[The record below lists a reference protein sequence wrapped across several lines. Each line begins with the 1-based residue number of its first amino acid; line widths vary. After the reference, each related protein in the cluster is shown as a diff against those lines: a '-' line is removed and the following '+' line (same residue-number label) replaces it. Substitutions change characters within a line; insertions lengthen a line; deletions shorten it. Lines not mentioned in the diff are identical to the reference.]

1 MKYHNWFNLQFFA
14 EGGEGGD
21 GAATGET
28 PAAAGQDYESKLR
41 AKGVPESMIKNR
53 AKKAAPA
60 AKEQPTEQAAA
71 AENPPAP
78 AKESWDDFFARP
90 ENKEK
95 METMM
100 KERVK
105 KYSEAA
111 ESFDKSKNFVGL
123 MAKKYNMDP
132 ENIDY
137 EKLTEAAFNDDSNFE
152 EQALLEGKPVEEV
165 KQRASN
171 DLRQQ
176 MAQAHVQKITRQA
189 EELKSLYPDFDLAKE
204 LEDPEFKYLIHPR
217 GGKLSVKR
225 AYESIHS
232 DEVQARQAQV
242 VAETVKQQIANAIR
256 SGSFRPTE
264 NGTGAKAASVATVNP
279 RKMTQRER
287 EDFKRMI
294 ERDYS
299 RGIKHRPGE

>member
-1 MKYHNWFNLQFFA
+1 MKYHNWFDLQLFA

-28 PAAAGQDYESKLR
+28 PVAAGQDYESKLR

-78 AKESWDDFFARP
+78 VNESWDDFFARP

-111 ESFDKSKNFVGL
+111 DSFDKSKNFVAL

-189 EELKSLYPDFDLAKE
+189 EELKALYPDFDLAKE
-204 LEDPEFKYLIHPR
+204 LENPQFKRLIHP
-217 GGKLSVKR
+217 GV
-225 AYESIHS
+225 
-232 DEVQARQAQV
+232 
-242 VAETVKQQIANAIR
+242 
-256 SGSFRPTE
+256 
-264 NGTGAKAASVATVNP
+264 ASVCVRHT
-279 RKMTQRER
+279 R
-287 EDFKRMI
+287 
-294 ERDYS
+294 
-299 RGIKHRPGE
+299 

>member
-14 EGGEGGD
+14 DGGEGGD

-60 AKEQPTEQAAA
+60 AKEQPTEHAAD

-78 AKESWDDFFARP
+78 ANESWDDFFARP

-111 ESFDKSKNFVGL
+111 ESFDKSKNFIGL

-165 KQRASN
+165 RQRASN

-204 LEDPEFKYLIHPR
+204 LENPQFKRLIHP
-217 GGKLSVKR
+217 GVGLSVR
-225 AYESIHS
+225 QAYEVMNSAAI
-232 DEVQARQAQV
+232 QARQAQ
-242 VAETVKQQIANAIR
+242 AIAQQTMQKASNAVM

>member
-1 MKYHNWFNLQFFA
+1 MKYHNWFNLQLFA
-14 EGGEGGD
+14 DGGEGGD

-60 AKEQPTEQAAA
+60 AKEQPTEHAAD

-78 AKESWDDFFARP
+78 ANESWDDFFARP

-111 ESFDKSKNFVGL
+111 DSFDKSKNFIGL

-165 KQRASN
+165 RQRASN

-204 LEDPEFKYLIHPR
+204 LENPQFKRLIHP
-217 GGKLSVKR
+217 GVGLSVR
-225 AYESIHS
+225 QAYEVINSAAI
-232 DEVQARQAQV
+232 QARQAQ
-242 VAETVKQQIANAIR
+242 AIAQQTIQKASNAVM

>member
-14 EGGEGGD
+14 DGGEGGE

-41 AKGVPESMIKNR
+41 EKGVPESMIKNR

-78 AKESWDDFFARP
+78 ANESWDDFFARP

-111 ESFDKSKNFVGL
+111 DRYDKSKNFVGL

-204 LEDPEFKYLIHPR
+204 LENPQFKRLIHP
-217 GGKLSVKR
+217 GVGLSVR
-225 AYESIHS
+225 QAYEVINS
-232 DEVQARQAQV
+232 EAVQARQAQ
-242 VAETVKQQIANAIR
+242 AIAQQTMQKASNAVM

>member
-14 EGGEGGD
+14 DGGEGGE

-78 AKESWDDFFARP
+78 ANESWDDFFARP

-111 ESFDKSKNFVGL
+111 DSFDKSKNFVAL

-165 KQRASN
+165 KQKASN

-204 LEDPEFKYLIHPR
+204 LENPQFKRLIHP
-217 GGKLSVKR
+217 GVGLSVR
-225 AYESIHS
+225 QAYEVINS
-232 DEVQARQAQV
+232 EAVQARQAQ
-242 VAETVKQQIANAIR
+242 AIAQQTMQKASNAVM

-287 EDFKRMI
+287 EEFKRMI

>member
-60 AKEQPTEQAAA
+60 AKEQPTEHAAD

-78 AKESWDDFFARP
+78 ANESWDDFFARP

-111 ESFDKSKNFVGL
+111 DSYDKSKNFIGL

-165 KQRASN
+165 KQKASN

-204 LEDPEFKYLIHPR
+204 LENPQFKRLIHP
-217 GGKLSVKR
+217 GVGLSVR
-225 AYESIHS
+225 QAYEVMNSAAI
-232 DEVQARQAQV
+232 QARQAQ
-242 VAETVKQQIANAIR
+242 AIAQQTIQKAANAVM

>member
-1 MKYHNWFNLQFFA
+1 MKYHNWFDLQFFA
-14 EGGEGGD
+14 DGGEGGD

-60 AKEQPTEQAAA
+60 AKEQPTEHAAD
-71 AENPPAP
+71 AENLPAP
-78 AKESWDDFFARP
+78 ANESWDDFFARP

-111 ESFDKSKNFVGL
+111 ESYDKSKSFVGL

-204 LEDPEFKYLIHPR
+204 LENPQFKRLIHP
-217 GGKLSVKR
+217 GVGLSVR
-225 AYESIHS
+225 QAYEVINS
-232 DEVQARQAQV
+232 EAVQARQAQA
-242 VAETVKQQIANAIR
+242 VAQQTMQKASNAVM

-279 RKMTQRER
+279 RRMTQRER